1 MSVWTMNRLAA
12 MQDWPLFCT
21 RAVTAVLTASSR
33 STDGI
38 TMNGSLPPSSIT
50 VGLIS
55 SPQMA
60 ATDWPAGSLPVSVA
74 ALTRGSRRM
83 ASTALDD
90 TSSVW
95 KQFSGKPPRAITS
108 DRYSA
113 DCGTFEACLSRPTL
127 PAISAG
133 AANRTACH
141 SGKFHG
147 ITASTTPS
155 GCQRV

>member
-1 MSVWTMNRLAA
+1 MSVCTMNRFAA
-12 MQDWPLFCT
+12 MHDWPLFCP

-74 ALTRGSRRM
+74 AAGRGWGAEGNRRGWGVLGGGGGAPAFPSRGPGGG
-83 ASTALDD
+83 T
-90 TSSVW
+90 
-95 KQFSGKPPRAITS
+95 PP
-108 DRYSA
+108 
-113 DCGTFEACLSRPTL
+113 PL
-127 PAISAG
+127 PQ
-133 AANRTACH
+133 REVPWH
-141 SGKFHG
+141 HG
-147 ITASTTPS
+147 
-155 GCQRV
+155 Q